1 MNGMLTRNIIRAT
14 VSFSFD
20 FTESIEMINQDRKNA
35 GEAPMTQ
42 EEIRDWICE
51 DLYSYDFSSEDIDSK
66 LHITYKTEAISDE
79 DENTMINYYECN
91 DCNQSW
97 EDTHSCA
104 CNDKCPSCNKE
115 IEPFTS
121 EYIK

>member
-1 MNGMLTRNIIRAT
+1 MSIRNIISAT

-20 FTESIEMINQDRKNA
+20 FTESIEMINQDRENA
-35 GEAPMTQ
+35 NEPPMSK
-42 EEIRDWICE
+42 EEIHDWICE
-51 DLYSYDFSSEDIDSK
+51 DLYNYDFSNEDIASK
-66 LHITYKTEAISDE
+66 LIIKYKTEDIPE
-79 DENTMINYYECN
+79 ENTMINYYECN
-91 DCNQSW
+91 DCNESW